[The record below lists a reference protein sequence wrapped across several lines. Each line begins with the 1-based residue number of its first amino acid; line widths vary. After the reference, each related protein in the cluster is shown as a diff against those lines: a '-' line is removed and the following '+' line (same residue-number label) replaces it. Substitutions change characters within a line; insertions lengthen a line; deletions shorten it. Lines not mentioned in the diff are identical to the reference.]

1 MWIVT
6 GCDENLGLV
15 GLVEVAVE
23 FVVVDV
29 INNLQKESG
38 SKAILVIPTKINRTL
53 VPENFIFSLIKH

>member
-38 SKAILVIPTKINRTL
+38 SKAILVIPTKINRTF
-53 VPENFIFSLIKH
+53 VPEIFYFL

>member
-38 SKAILVIPTKINRTL
+38 SKAILVIPTKINRT
-53 VPENFIFSLIKH
+53 FSLIKH